1 MRSHVPLIYLPSL
14 SPSLLLPTDLGLQIA
29 REAEAAMFHRQL
41 FEEILRLNV
50 NQRDP
55 ADAMAAGAVEASF
68 KCLAHALVVLTESG
82 R

>member
-1 MRSHVPLIYLPSL
+1 
-14 SPSLLLPTDLGLQIA
+14 
-29 REAEAAMFHRQL
+29 MFHRQL

-50 NQRDP
+50 NNRDP

-68 KCLAHALVVLTESG
+68 KGLAAALLVLTESG

>member
-1 MRSHVPLIYLPSL
+1 MFLWCIFPPSL
-14 SPSLLLPTDLGLQIA
+14 SSVLLLPSHSGLQIA

-50 NQRDP
+50 NNRDP

-68 KCLAHALVVLTESG
+68 KCLAAALLVLTESG

>member
-1 MRSHVPLIYLPSL
+1 
-14 SPSLLLPTDLGLQIA
+14 
-29 REAEAAMFHRQL
+29 MFHRQL

-50 NQRDP
+50 HNRDP

-68 KCLAHALVVLTESG
+68 KCLAAALLVLTESG

>member
-1 MRSHVPLIYLPSL
+1 MFLWCMFPPFLSSLFLHRSCS
-14 SPSLLLPTDLGLQIA
+14 GLQIA

-50 NQRDP
+50 NNRDP
-55 ADAMAAGAVEASF
+55 ADAMAVGAVEASF
-68 KCLAHALVVLTESG
+68 KCLAPALIVLTESG